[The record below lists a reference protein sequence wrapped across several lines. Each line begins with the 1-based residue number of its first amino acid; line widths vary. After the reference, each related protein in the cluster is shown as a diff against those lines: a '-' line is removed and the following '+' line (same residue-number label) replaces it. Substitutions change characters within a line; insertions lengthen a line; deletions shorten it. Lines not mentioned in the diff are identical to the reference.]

1 MERSKTASRK
11 FAPQGRVNLQD
22 LRYSASRTRTNFT
35 RIRGGTKAGAQKG
48 SGPKAD
54 FITFVS
60 LACEIYQRQDHDL
73 VAVRQYPPALETYQ
87 GKGHTSLV
95 SHTRVVQQAPSDF
108 VRGSLA
114 SYDEGIILKRPR
126 HVQEEKAKSDALSS
140 FITDLRIR
148 SHRSL
153 AAHPNVARL
162 RGVGWDFEDDE
173 ATIPRPILLEEFAP
187 QGALDSFWKNW
198 SFVRLSFKAN
208 LEFCRDIA
216 EGLRALHACGVVHGD
231 LKPENILVFPRKDA
245 RDSFMVKLTDF
256 GHSALMSD
264 DPETLPAFTPWWC
277 APEATSATNMTFA
290 ELKST
295 DYYSYGLVILSI
307 MLGRPFHLDIDDVE
321 KRKQD
326 GSILDKAVRLLE
338 SEDKNNYDSDLDVE
352 AVASLLR
359 KTIQLNPGHRS
370 MEACVCLIE
379 K

>member
-1 MERSKTASRK
+1 MERSKTASRR

-95 SHTRVVQQAPSDF
+95 SHTRV
-108 VRGSLA
+108 
-114 SYDEGIILKRPR
+114 
-126 HVQEEKAKSDALSS
+126 
-140 FITDLRIR
+140 
-148 SHRSL
+148 
-153 AAHPNVARL
+153 
-162 RGVGWDFEDDE
+162 GVGWDFEDDE

-326 GSILDKAVRLLE
+326 GSILDKAVQLLE

-352 AVASLLR
+352 AVAS
-359 KTIQLNPGHRS
+359 
-370 MEACVCLIE
+370 C
-379 K
+379 